1 MSCWRA
7 MATPGDAYDND
18 VDVTQMPATA
28 ENYSLGLA
36 VEISKIDKELK
47 KLWAENAGGVTRAS
61 LINLAVYSETPGAL
75 EKNTQLIARIAQ
87 NHACRALVIGAN
99 PLAKENRVD
108 AWISAH
114 CHVSKAGGKQI
125 CSEQLSFLLEGP
137 CTSLLPSIVF
147 SHLDSDLPLH
157 LWWQGEF
164 HDPMDP
170 QLWAWVDRLIYD
182 SHDWKDFD
190 AQMRLVETAQEKA
203 KQRVILCD
211 LNWTRLDK
219 LRYAVAQFFDHP
231 ASHHHFQEI
240 ESAQID
246 FAPGFRSAA
255 LLLAGW
261 LGAQLNWRATATK
274 KTNEFEFT
282 DPKSR
287 KIDIVLSEKAGEP
300 ISRIVLNSGGVE
312 FVVAHAKGADLLQVW
327 RGKPKEK
334 CARQMM
340 PAGSNDEIELMSDE
354 LMRGGPHRVYL
365 RAFNCVRSL
374 L

>member
-1 MSCWRA
+1 
-7 MATPGDAYDND
+7 
-18 VDVTQMPATA
+18 MPATA

-47 KLWAENAGGVTRAS
+47 KLWAESAGAVTRAS
-61 LINLAVYSETPGAL
+61 LINLAVYSEAAGSL
-75 EKNTQLIARIAQ
+75 EKNTQLIAKIAQ
-87 NHACRALVIGAN
+87 NHACRAIVIGAN
-99 PLAKENRVD
+99 PAAKENRVE

-190 AQMRLVETAQEKA
+190 AQMRLVETAQEEA
-203 KQRVILCD
+203 KQRVVLCD

-219 LRYAVAQFFDHP
+219 LRIAVAQFFDHP
-231 ASHHHFQEI
+231 ASHHHFDEI

-246 FAPGFRSAA
+246 FGPGFRSTAI
-255 LLLAGW
+255 LLTGW
-261 LGAQLNWRATATK
+261 LGAQLNWRAEPAK
-274 KTNEFEFT
+274 NANEFAFT
-282 DPKSR
+282 DAQGR
-287 KIDIVLSEKAGEP
+287 KIRVVLNERAGEP
-300 ISRIVLNSGGVE
+300 VSRVVLNSGGIE
-312 FVVAHAKGADLLQVW
+312 FVVAHAKGADLLEVW
-327 RGKPKEK
+327 RGKREEK

-340 PAGSNDEIELMSDE
+340 PAGSNEPVVLMSDE